1 MLTGVGVILGTAAY
15 MAPEQAKGRPADRR
29 SDIWAFGCVLY
40 EMLTGTRAFEGEDV
54 SDTMASLLTRE
65 PSWDRLPGTTPPAV
79 RLLLQRC
86 LRKEKRQRL
95 QDATGVR
102 IELEDAANAP
112 VGSASALL
120 EGGRATPWRTV
131 LVAGVGLLGS
141 AVVAGLAVWNLK
153 ASPVATPQ
161 TIARLTVTVPSDEEL
176 LVPYPGV
183 ALSPNGAHLVYVAK
197 RRGVQQLQLR
207 AMDRL
212 QSRALSGTEGAFA
225 VLLTRRSMGGF
236 LR

>member
-1 MLTGVGVILGTAAY
+1 

-120 EGGRATPWRTV
+120 EGGRATSWRTV

-176 LVPYPGV
+176 LVPYRGVAAVSQRCAPGV
-183 ALSPNGAHLVYVAK
+183 RREASRSPATAAARDGPFAEQSSFGH
-197 RRGVQQLQLR
+197 RRC
-207 AMDRL
+207 
-212 QSRALSGTEGAFA
+212 SCA